1 MISGASWEGFAVE
14 NILAAVPAGTQSSY
28 YRTGAGAEIDLVL
41 DFNSSVV
48 SSKTKD
54 KPWAIEMKRSSTPSV
69 SKGFHTGSVEI
80 DAGRKLVVHFGDGTF
95 SLGQGIE
102 AIGLLDLVLELRKL
116 S

>member
-1 MISGASWEGFAVE
+1 
-14 NILAAVPAGTQSSY
+14 LR
-28 YRTGAGAEIDLVL
+28 RTGAGAEIDLVL
-41 DFNSSVV
+41 DFNSSAV

-69 SKGFHTGSVEI
+69 SKGFHTGSVDT
-80 DAGRKLVVHFGDGTF
+80 DAGRNMVVHPSNGTF

-102 AIGLLDLVLELRKL
+102 AVGLLDLVLELRKL